1 MARSA
6 LLLLADGRFPAGGH
20 AHSGGMEAAVDD
32 GRVDDLASLAVF
44 LDGRL
49 DTVGRADAA
58 LAAAVVHRWPDVP
71 WAALEAEARARTAP
85 PAGRAASCALGRQLL
100 RAARRVWAVAAPD
113 DVSYAVALG
122 AVAAAAGLTALDAA
136 LVAAHHAVTGPAGAA
151 VRLLGLDPVAVQATV
166 AALPIDAV
174 AEAAA
179 ADGAGPLDQLP
190 GAGLVLADLAA
201 ERHAR
206 KEARLFAS

>member
-20 AHSGGMEAAVDD
+20 AHSGGLEAAVDD
-32 GRVDDLASLAVF
+32 GRVHDLASLAVF

-49 DTVGRADAA
+49 ATVGMSDAA
-58 LAAAVVHRWPDVP
+58 LAAAVVHRWPDPP
-71 WAALEAEARARTAP
+71 WAVLEAEARARTAA
-85 PAGRAASCALGRQLL
+85 PAVRAASSALGRQLL
-100 RAARRVWAVAAPD
+100 RAARRLWAVDAPD
-113 DVSYAVALG
+113 GCSHPVALG

-136 LVAAHHAVTGPAGAA
+136 SLAAHHAVTGPAGSA
-151 VRLLGLDPVAVQATV
+151 VRLLGLDPVAVQGV
-166 AALPIDAV
+166 VVALPVDEVA

-179 ADGAGPLDQLP
+179 AGAGPLDALP

>member
-20 AHSGGMEAAVDD
+20 AHSGGLEAAVDD
-32 GRVDDLASLAVF
+32 GRVHDLATLAVF

-49 DTVGRADAA
+49 DTVGRTDAA
-58 LAAAVVHRWPDVP
+58 LAAAVVHRSPDVP
-71 WAALEAEARARTAP
+71 WAALEAEARARTAA
-85 PAGRAASCALGRQLL
+85 PAARAASRARGRQLL
-100 RAARRVWAVAAPD
+100 RAARRVWIVDAPD
-113 DVSYAVALG
+113 DLSHPVALG
-122 AVAAAAGLTALDAA
+122 AVAAAAGLPPIDAA
-136 LVAAHHAVTGPAGAA
+136 TLAVHHTVTGAAGAA

-166 AALPIDAV
+166 AGLTLDAV
-174 AEAAA
+174 AEEAA